1 MKIAIALILL
11 LLAGFLGFSLW
22 DHWRE
27 VNEQKRAEQQAATGA
42 DIDPRTLPGLPSQL
56 EIKLE
61 EAQRGDLVR
70 FKAFID
76 GIKQLKDVKDP
87 RLAWIELDYVVML
100 SHSNPVE
107 AKKLFW
113 EIKKRTPESSPIYPR
128 IRTLAKTYE

>member
-1 MKIAIALILL
+1 MKIVIALIIFLVV
-11 LLAGFLGFSLW
+11 GFLGYALW

-27 VNEQKRAEQQAATGA
+27 VNEQKRAIQEAASGA
-42 DIDPRTLPGLPSQL
+42 DIDPKKLPGLPQQL
-56 EIKLE
+56 EFKLE
-61 EAQRGDLVR
+61 AAQRGGLAQ

-87 RLAWIELDYVVML
+87 RLAWIELDYLVML

-113 EIKKRTPESSPIYPR
+113 EIKKRTPENSPIYPR
-128 IRTLAKTYE
+128 IKMLEKTYE

>member
-1 MKIAIALILL
+1 MKIVIALILL
-11 LLAGFLGFSLW
+11 LLAGFLGYSLW
-22 DHWRE
+22 EHWRE
-27 VNEQKRAEQQAATGA
+27 VNERKQADQLAASGA
-42 DIDPRTLPGLPSQL
+42 DIDPKSLPGLPSQL
-56 EIKLE
+56 ELKLD
-61 EAQRGDLVR
+61 EAQRNGLVR

-87 RLAWIELDYVVML
+87 RLGWIELDYVVML

-113 EIKKRTPESSPIYPR
+113 EIKQRTPENSPIYPR